1 MSLSDPVYFLFLS
14 LVFVL
19 YYLLREGEPRRILL
33 LASSYF
39 FYVQLS
45 KSYVLLLLC
54 VTCVTYFGAK
64 LFRSR
69 EPDKRRSLLFW
80 LSVTLVVAPLIVFK
94 YLGAFPALSFQGNLS
109 SLAAPIGISF
119 FTFAA
124 LGYLADV
131 YLGVIEPES
140 SPTRVAL
147 FLAFFPL
154 VSAGPIERASRFMPQ
169 MELGADFSSDRTI
182 TALRLIFVGLTM
194 KVVFANTL
202 ADPINTVYANPGAF
216 SAIERLCATFF
227 YPFYVYSDFGGYS
240 LIAIGSA
247 KLFGLEVRANFHQPF
262 LSATVPEFWRN
273 WHISLSS
280 WVRDYIF
287 SPLRTEWR
295 RYSNLGVSG
304 ALLVSFL
311 VIGIWHGAKWG
322 YLVFGGM
329 HGALVIASAFTLS
342 WRDKFWA
349 RTGIDGWFVRVPRV
363 IITFCLVTLT
373 YVVFRADSLSQA
385 MQIYQ
390 AVFSLGPFRDLAT
403 ISSDVLHHRVDTV
416 LATFGTLKGFLLCSW
431 TIPCLIAGDILARR
445 KLVVEKIPAI
455 VQVVGYNYGV
465 MLILA
470 AWLTHYGT
478 QPFVYYKF

>member
-1 MSLSDPVYFLFLS
+1 MSISDPAYFLLLA

-19 YYLLREGEPRRILL
+19 FYCLRAGEPRRILL

-39 FYVQLS
+39 FYIQLS
-45 KSYVLLLLC
+45 KIYVLLLLF

-64 LFRSR
+64 VLRSQ
-69 EPDKRRSLLFW
+69 ENDKRGSLFFW
-80 LSVTLVVAPLIVFK
+80 LAVLLIGTPLIVFK
-94 YLGAFPALSFQGNLS
+94 YLGAFPALSFQGNLT
-109 SLAAPIGISF
+109 SLAFPIGISF
-119 FTFAA
+119 FTFVA
-124 LGYLADV
+124 LGYLTDV

-154 VSAGPIERASRFMPQ
+154 VSAGPIERAGRFMPQ
-169 MELGADFSSDRTI
+169 MELDGAFSSERTL
-182 TALRLIFVGLTM
+182 TALHLIFVGLVM
-194 KVVFANTL
+194 KVVFANSL
-202 ADPINTVYANPGAF
+202 ADPINAVYANPGAV
-216 SAIERLCATFF
+216 SSLERLCATLF
-227 YPFYVYSDFGGYS
+227 YPFYIYSDFGGYS

-287 SPLRTEWR
+287 SPLRMGWR
-295 RYSNLGVSG
+295 RYANLGMAG

-311 VIGIWHGAKWG
+311 VIGIWHGAKLG
-322 YLVFGGM
+322 YLVFGAM
-329 HGALVIASAFTLS
+329 HGTMVIVSAFTLAA
-342 WRDKFWA
+342 RNKFWA
-349 RTGIDGWFVRVPRV
+349 RTPVPGWIIHGGRV

-373 YVVFRADSLSQA
+373 YIVFRADTLPQA
-385 MQIYQ
+385 MQIYR

-403 ISSDVLHHRVDTV
+403 ILTGALHHQLD
-416 LATFGTLKGFLLCSW
+416 LSAFGTLKGFILCSW
-431 TIPCLIAGDILARR
+431 TIPCLVVGDILARR
-445 KLVVEKIPAI
+445 KIVFGKIPAI
-455 VQVVGYNYGV
+455 VQVVGYNYGLL
-465 MLILA
+465 LILA
-470 AWLTHYGT
+470 EWLTHYGT

>member
-1 MSLSDPVYFLFLS
+1 MSLSDPSYFLLLS
-14 LVFVL
+14 VVFVL
-19 YYLLREGEPRRILL
+19 FYILRKGEPRRILL

-45 KSYVLLLLC
+45 KIYIFLLLF

-64 LFRSR
+64 LLRSR
-69 EPDKRRSLLFW
+69 DDEKHGARLFW
-80 LSVTLVVAPLIVFK
+80 LAAAIVVTPLIVFK

-109 SLAAPIGISF
+109 SLALPIGISF

-131 YLGVIEPES
+131 YLGVIEPEA

-154 VSAGPIERASRFMPQ
+154 VSAGPIERAGRFMPQ
-169 MELGADFSSDRTI
+169 LELDADFASDRTT
-182 TALRLIFVGLTM
+182 TALRLMFVGLIM

-202 ADPINTVYANPGAF
+202 ADPINAVYSNPGAF
-216 SAIERLCATFF
+216 SSIERLCAVLF

-287 SPLRTEWR
+287 APLSMGWR
-295 RYSNLGVSG
+295 RYSKLGLAG
-304 ALLVSFL
+304 ALLISFL

-322 YLVFGGM
+322 YVVFGAM
-329 HGALVIASAFTLS
+329 HGALVITSAFTLS
-342 WRDKFWA
+342 RRDKFWA
-349 RTGIDGWFVRVPRV
+349 GAGVPAWVVRVPRV
-363 IITFCLVTLT
+363 IITFFLVTLT
-373 YVVFRADSLSQA
+373 YVVFRADTLSQA
-385 MQIYQ
+385 MQVYQ
-390 AVFSLGPFRDLAT
+390 TVFSLGPFRDLAT
-403 ISSDVLHHRVDTV
+403 IISNVFHHRIDAA
-416 LATFGTLKGFLLCSW
+416 LATFGTLKGFALCSW
-431 TIPCLIAGDILARR
+431 TIPCLIVGDILARR
-445 KLVVEKIPAI
+445 KFVVEKIPGI
-455 VQVVGYNYGV
+455 VQVAGYNYGLL
-465 MLILA
+465 LILA
-470 AWLTHYGT
+470 EWLTHYGT

>member
-1 MSLSDPVYFLFLS
+1 MSLSDPAYLLFLS

-19 YYLLREGEPRRILL
+19 HYLLRKGEPRRILL
-33 LASSYF
+33 LAASYF

-45 KSYVLLLLC
+45 KSYVFLLLF

-64 LFRSR
+64 LLRSR
-69 EPDKRRSLLFW
+69 ENDNKQGPRLFW
-80 LSVTLVVAPLIVFK
+80 LTATIIIAPLIVFK

-109 SLAAPIGISF
+109 SLAVPIGISF

-154 VSAGPIERASRFMPQ
+154 VSAGPIKRAGRFMPQ
-169 MELGADFSSDRTI
+169 MELDADFSSERTI
-182 TALRLIFVGLTM
+182 TALRLIFVGLIM

-202 ADPINTVYANPGAF
+202 ADPINAVYANPGAV
-216 SAIERLCATFF
+216 SPIERLCATLF

-287 SPLRTEWR
+287 SPLRMGWR
-295 RYSNLGVSG
+295 RYSNLGMAG
-304 ALLVSFL
+304 ALLVSFV

-322 YLVFGGM
+322 YLVFGAM
-329 HGALVIASAFTLS
+329 HGAMVIVSAFTLS

-349 RTGIDGWFVRVPRV
+349 RTGIPDWVVRVPRV
-363 IITFCLVTLT
+363 ITTFSLVTLT

-403 ISSDVLHHRVDTV
+403 ILSSLLHHHVDT
-416 LATFGTLKGFLLCSW
+416 AAFGTLKGFVLCSW
-431 TIPCLIAGDILARR
+431 TIPCLVAGDILARR
-445 KLVVEKIPAI
+445 KIVFEKIPAI
-455 VQVVGYNYGV
+455 VQVAGYNYGLL
-465 MLILA
+465 LILA
-470 AWLTHYGT
+470 EWLTHYGT